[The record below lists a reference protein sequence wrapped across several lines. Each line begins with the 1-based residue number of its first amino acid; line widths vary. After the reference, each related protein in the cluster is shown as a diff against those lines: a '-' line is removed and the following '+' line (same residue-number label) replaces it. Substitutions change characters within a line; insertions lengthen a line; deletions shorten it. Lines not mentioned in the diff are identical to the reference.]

1 MRYMVGVDVGGTFTD
16 VTLVDSDRG
25 SIKNHKVP
33 STPKDPSR
41 AIMTGIE
48 QILEKNFVPFN
59 EVEYLAHGTTVA
71 TNALIERK
79 GAKTAL
85 IVTKGF
91 RDLLEIARQ
100 TRPHL
105 YDLFKEKPE
114 TVIPGDLRFEV
125 EERLYADGSVRTPI
139 DIDELRVV
147 IERLKQEEVTS
158 VAVCFL
164 FSYNNPIHEKLA
176 VEEIKRLFPEVY
188 VSASHQIVPEF
199 REYPRLST
207 TALNAYLGPVMKM
220 YMENFQNSVRLA
232 GIPVDPYITQ
242 SNGGIISIQESVSS
256 PVRTAVSGPAAGV
269 VAASHLSELTNYKN
283 MITFDMGGTS
293 ADFSLIE
300 DGNPKVSM
308 EREIEGF
315 PARIQMLD
323 IYTYGAGG
331 GSIAWLD
338 AGGALKVGPESAGS
352 TPGPAAY
359 GRGGT
364 LPTVTDANV
373 VLGRLNPDGILGGR
387 MNLDVEA
394 SKRVIQEHICDKTNL
409 SLLEAASGILSIVN
423 ANMTRGVRL
432 ISVEKGHSPSEF
444 ALVSFGG
451 GGGLHCGALAKALN
465 IPQVIVPPSP
475 GTFCSLGLLVTDIRT
490 DYVRTELLEPGEES
504 LITIRQHFKS
514 MEVEGT
520 QLLEKENVLPS
531 ERSFSLD
538 IDVRFV
544 GQNYELSVPVQW
556 EELTSEGVKNII
568 SRFHE
573 IHEKNYGYS
582 DKKGKIEFVNYRVT
596 AFGELPKA
604 PLVKAE
610 QEDNRLIEA
619 VSHRDVYF
627 SETNEPGYHKTGIYN
642 RSELNA
648 GNRIQGPAI
657 IEQMDTTILILP
669 GQSALIDSYQ
679 NLIINTFGEVNKNEA

>member
-48 QILEKNFVPFN
+48 QILEKNSVPFN

-220 YMENFQNSVRLA
+220 YMENFQNSVHSA

-308 EREIEGF
+308 EREVEGF

-451 GGGLHCGALAKALN
+451 GGGLHCGALARALN

-531 ERSFSLD
+531 KRSFSLD

-627 SETNEPGYHKTGIYN
+627 SETNEPGDYKTGIYN

>member
-16 VTLVDSDRG
+16 VTLVDSDKG

-33 STPKDPSR
+33 STPKDPSH

-48 QILEKNFVPFN
+48 QILEMNSIPFN

-139 DIDELRVV
+139 NINELRKV
-147 IERLKQEEVTS
+147 IEHLKEKEVTS
-158 VAVCFL
+158 IAVCFL
-164 FSYNNPIHEKLA
+164 FSFNNPIHEKVA

-199 REYPRLST
+199 REYPRIST
-207 TALNAYLGPVMKM
+207 TSLNAYLGPVMKT
-220 YMENFQNSVRLA
+220 YMENFQNSVHSV

-256 PVRTAVSGPAAGV
+256 PVRTAVSGPAAGI
-269 VAASHLSELTNYKN
+269 VAASHLSELTDYRNL
-283 MITFDMGGTS
+283 ITFDMGGTS

-300 DGNPKVSM
+300 NGEPKVSM
-308 EREIEGF
+308 EREVEGF

-331 GSIAWLD
+331 GSIAWID

-373 VLGRLNPDGILGGR
+373 VLGRLNPNGILGGR
-387 MNLDVEA
+387 MDLDVEA

-432 ISVEKGHSPSEF
+432 ISVEKGHSPSDF

-465 IPQVIVPPSP
+465 IPHVIVPPSP
-475 GTFCSLGLLVTDIRT
+475 GTFCSLGLLVTDIRR
-490 DYVRTELLEPGEES
+490 DYVRTELLEPGEDS
-504 LITIRQHFKS
+504 LITIRQHFES
-514 MEVEGT
+514 MKVEGT
-520 QLLEKENVLPS
+520 QLLAKENVHPS
-531 ERSFSLD
+531 KRSFSLD

-544 GQNYELSVPVQW
+544 GQNYELPVPVQW
-556 EELTSEGVKNII
+556 EELTSDGVQHII
-568 SRFHE
+568 SRFHK

-582 DKKGKIEFVNYRVT
+582 DEEGKIEFVNYRVT

-604 PLVKAE
+604 PLVKAS
-610 QEDNRLIEA
+610 QEDNCLVEA
-619 VSHRDVYF
+619 VSYRDVYF
-627 SETNEPGYHKTGIYN
+627 SEANNLGYYKTGIYN
-642 RSELNA
+642 RSDLNA
-648 GNRIQGPAI
+648 GNRVQGPAI

-669 GQSALIDSYQ
+669 SQSAVIDPYQ
-679 NLIINTFGEVNKNEA
+679 NLIINTFGEVEKNEA

>member
-16 VTLVDSDRG
+16 VTLVDSDKG

-33 STPKDPSR
+33 STPKDPSH

-48 QILEKNFVPFN
+48 QILGMNSIPFN

-139 DIDELRVV
+139 NINELRKI
-147 IERLKQEEVTS
+147 IEHLKEKEVTS
-158 VAVCFL
+158 IAVCFL
-164 FSYNNPIHEKLA
+164 FSFNNPIHEKVA

-199 REYPRLST
+199 REYPRIST
-207 TALNAYLGPVMKM
+207 TSLNAYLGPVMKT
-220 YMENFQNSVRLA
+220 YMENFQNSVHSV

-269 VAASHLSELTNYKN
+269 VAASHLSELTDHRNL
-283 MITFDMGGTS
+283 ITFDMGGTS

-300 DGNPKVSM
+300 NGEPKVSM
-308 EREIEGF
+308 EREVEGF

-373 VLGRLNPDGILGGR
+373 VLGRLNPNGILGGR
-387 MNLDVEA
+387 MDLDVEA

-409 SLLEAASGILSIVN
+409 SLVEAASGILSIVN

-432 ISVEKGHSPSEF
+432 ISVEKGHSPSDF

-465 IPQVIVPPSP
+465 IPHVIVPPSP
-475 GTFCSLGLLVTDIRT
+475 GTFCSLGLLVTDIRR
-490 DYVRTELLEPGEES
+490 DYVRTELLEPGEDS
-504 LITIRQHFKS
+504 LITIRQHFES

-520 QLLEKENVLPS
+520 QLLAKENVHPS
-531 ERSFSLD
+531 KRSFSLD

-556 EELTSEGVKNII
+556 EELTSDGVQHII
-568 SRFHE
+568 SRFHK

-582 DKKGKIEFVNYRVT
+582 DKEGKIEFVNYRVT

-604 PLVKAE
+604 PLVKAN
-610 QEDNRLIEA
+610 QEDNRLVEA

-627 SETNEPGYHKTGIYN
+627 SEVNKPGYYKTGIYN
-642 RSELNA
+642 RSDLNA

-669 GQSALIDSYQ
+669 SQSAVIDPYQ
-679 NLIINTFGEVNKNEA
+679 NLIINTFGEVKKNEA

>member
-16 VTLVDSDRG
+16 VTLVDSDKG

-33 STPKDPSR
+33 STPKDPSH

-48 QILEKNFVPFN
+48 QILEMNSIPFN

-139 DIDELRVV
+139 NINELRKV
-147 IERLKQEEVTS
+147 IEHLKEKEVTS
-158 VAVCFL
+158 IAVCFL
-164 FSYNNPIHEKLA
+164 FSFNNPIHEKVA
-176 VEEIKRLFPEVY
+176 VEEIKRLFPKVY

-199 REYPRLST
+199 REYPRIST
-207 TALNAYLGPVMKM
+207 TSLNAYLGPVMKT
-220 YMENFQNSVRLA
+220 YMENFQNSVHSV

-269 VAASHLSELTNYKN
+269 VAASHLSELTDYKN
-283 MITFDMGGTS
+283 LITFDMGGTS

-300 DGNPKVSM
+300 NGEPKVSM
-308 EREIEGF
+308 EREVEGF

-373 VLGRLNPDGILGGR
+373 VLGRLNPNGILGGR
-387 MNLDVEA
+387 MDLDVEA

-432 ISVEKGHSPSEF
+432 ISVEKGHSPSDF

-465 IPQVIVPPSP
+465 IPHVIVPPSP
-475 GTFCSLGLLVTDIRT
+475 GTFCSLGLLVTDIRR
-490 DYVRTELLEPGEES
+490 DYVRTELLEPGEDS
-504 LITIRQHFKS
+504 LITIRQHFES
-514 MEVEGT
+514 MKVEGT
-520 QLLEKENVLPS
+520 QLLAKENVHPS
-531 ERSFSLD
+531 KRRFSLD

-556 EELTSEGVKNII
+556 EELTSDRVQHII
-568 SRFHE
+568 SRFHK

-582 DKKGKIEFVNYRVT
+582 DKEGKIEFVNYRVT

-604 PLVKAE
+604 PLVKAN
-610 QEDNRLIEA
+610 QEDNRLVEA

-627 SETNEPGYHKTGIYN
+627 SEANKPGYYKTEIYN
-642 RSELNA
+642 RSDLNA

-669 GQSALIDSYQ
+669 SQSAVIDPYQ
-679 NLIINTFGEVNKNEA
+679 NLIINTFGEVEKNEA

>member
-1 MRYMVGVDVGGTFTD
+1 MVGVDVGGTFTD
-16 VTLVDSDRG
+16 VTLVDSDKG

-33 STPKDPSR
+33 STPKDPSH

-48 QILEKNFVPFN
+48 QILEMNSIPFN

-139 DIDELRVV
+139 KINELRKV
-147 IERLKQEEVTS
+147 IEHLKEKEVTS
-158 VAVCFL
+158 IAVCFL
-164 FSYNNPIHEKLA
+164 FSFNNPIHEKVA

-199 REYPRLST
+199 REYPRIST
-207 TALNAYLGPVMKM
+207 TSLNAYLGPVMKT
-220 YMENFQNSVRLA
+220 YMENFQNSVHSV

-269 VAASHLSELTNYKN
+269 VAASHLSELTDYRNL
-283 MITFDMGGTS
+283 ITFDMGGTS

-300 DGNPKVSM
+300 NGEPKVSM
-308 EREIEGF
+308 EREVEGF

-373 VLGRLNPDGILGGR
+373 VLGRLNPNGILGGR
-387 MNLDVEA
+387 MDLDVEA

-409 SLLEAASGILSIVN
+409 SLVEAASGILSIVN

-432 ISVEKGHSPSEF
+432 ISVEKGHSPSDF

-465 IPQVIVPPSP
+465 IPHVIVPPSP
-475 GTFCSLGLLVTDIRT
+475 GTFCSLGLLVTDIRR
-490 DYVRTELLEPGEES
+490 DYVRTELLEPGEDS
-504 LITIRQHFKS
+504 LITIRQHFES
-514 MEVEGT
+514 MKVEGT
-520 QLLEKENVLPS
+520 QLLAKENVHPS
-531 ERSFSLD
+531 KRSFSLD

-556 EELTSEGVKNII
+556 EELTSDGVQHII
-568 SRFHE
+568 SRFHK

-582 DKKGKIEFVNYRVT
+582 DKEGKIEFVNYRVT

-604 PLVKAE
+604 PLVKAN
-610 QEDNRLIEA
+610 QEDNRLVEA

-627 SETNEPGYHKTGIYN
+627 SEVNKPGYYKTGIYN
-642 RSELNA
+642 RSDLNA

-669 GQSALIDSYQ
+669 SQSAVIDPYQ
-679 NLIINTFGEVNKNEA
+679 NLIINTFGEVEKNEA